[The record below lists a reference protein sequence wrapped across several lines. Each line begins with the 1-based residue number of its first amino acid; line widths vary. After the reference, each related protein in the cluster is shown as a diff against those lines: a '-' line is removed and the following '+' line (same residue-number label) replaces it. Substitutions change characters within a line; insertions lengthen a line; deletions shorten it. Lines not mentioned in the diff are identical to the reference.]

1 MPTIEVDLVFFVL
14 ETIFALLMVPFI
26 IGFLVYKGY
35 KSPEFWLRLR
45 KKDWVYLLIRN
56 PMMKLLVVAFPLD
69 KMGADG
75 ELTVFNRTYFWKEKY
90 YRETRPNEAPDPKNG
105 LPTVFGY
112 KKKVGAVYDWNDP
125 YPQVWVPGN
134 SLSSMTDPQNI
145 ASMKDMKILQL
156 LMNADSM
163 TGLMRTSLI
172 ISIIAAV
179 AVAGLAFAVFTG
191 SQATTDALTRVYHIL
206 NNTRTGP

>member
-1 MPTIEVDLVFFVL
+1 
-14 ETIFALLMVPFI
+14 
-26 IGFLVYKGY
+26 
-35 KSPEFWLRLR
+35 
-45 KKDWVYLLIRN
+45 
-56 PMMKLLVVAFPLD
+56 
-69 KMGADG
+69 
-75 ELTVFNRTYFWKEKY
+75 
-90 YRETRPNEAPDPKNG
+90 
-105 LPTVFGY
+105 
-112 KKKVGAVYDWNDP
+112 
-125 YPQVWVPGN
+125 
-134 SLSSMTDPQNI
+134 MTDPQNI

-191 SQATTDALTRVYHIL
+191 SQATTDALTKVYHIL